1 MTTSSWT
8 DRAALQRQYGSPANL
23 ATRVSLYRYLVPD
36 PGMAVASFEAWVL
49 DHLDWRGDEAVL
61 DVGRGAGPTKPALA
75 ERTGGAVGLD
85 LSPGML
91 AHGAA
96 LPAGRLVAGDAQRL
110 PVADGSVDVVL
121 AAHMLYHVP
130 DIGLGLRE
138 ARRVLRP
145 GGAAL
150 LVANGV
156 ADKEEILALWR
167 EAADAVDPSFAWP
180 VAPRRFSVDVDAD
193 LGLVE
198 PAFPDLTVD
207 MLTGRFHVDSPEPV
221 LAWLG
226 SLRSGTEEEIDD
238 DVWAAVHAEMGTR
251 LRRYIDRDGAFVVT
265 KASGVVVAR

>member
-1 MTTSSWT
+1 
-8 DRAALQRQYGSPANL
+8 
-23 ATRVSLYRYLVPD
+23 
-36 PGMAVASFEAWVL
+36 MAVASFEGWVL

-61 DVGRGAGPTKPALA
+61 DVGRGAGAYEPALS
-75 ERTGGAVGLD
+75 ERTARAVGLD

-91 AHGAA
+91 AHLAA
-96 LPAGRLVAGDAQRL
+96 MPAGRLVAGDAQRL

-130 DIGLGLRE
+130 DIGLALRE

-156 ADKEEILALWR
+156 DDKEEILALWR
-167 EAADAVDPSFAWP
+167 EAADAVGPSFAWP
-180 VAPRRFSVDVDAD
+180 VAPRRFSVDVDD
-193 LGLVE
+193 LRLVA
-198 PAFPDLTVD
+198 PAFPDLAGD
-207 MLTGRFHVDSPEPV
+207 MLTGRFHVDSAEPV

-226 SLRSGTEEEIDD
+226 SLPSGTEEEIDD
-238 DVWAAVHAEMGTR
+238 AVWAAVHTETRAR
-251 LRRYIDRDGAFVVT
+251 LRQRIDRDGAFVVT